1 VNERLSAYQLGQTA
15 ESVVIALACTGD
27 TAAFTEIVGR
37 CHNRV
42 RGFMRRL
49 CNNPDLADDLAQ
61 QAFLKV
67 WKSIRQLRTP
77 GAFHGWL
84 NKIMVSTW
92 LEEIRRNKLD
102 MTEMDDSMPVEAHSG
117 SPVERVDL
125 DAALAQLP
133 APMRLCVVLAYN
145 DGWSHQEISDAT
157 SIPLG
162 TVKANIARGA
172 AKIRSLLSDYKQF
185 DRGNS
190 DAG

>member
-1 VNERLSAYQLGQTA
+1 
-15 ESVVIALACTGD
+15 
-27 TAAFTEIVGR
+27 
-37 CHNRV
+37 
-42 RGFMRRL
+42 MRRL